1 MGLDMYLVKR
11 KDTEVAYWRKANAI
25 HNWMV
30 QNVQFGED
38 DCRDYWVSKE
48 KLEQLLDVCNRVL
61 ADNSLAPK
69 LLPTQSGFFFGSTD
83 YDEWYFEDVEY
94 TKKMIEDLIEKD
106 DFEDL
111 YYGSSWQGIMID
123 WVTIVEYF
131 LRGAIVG
138 SIIVTFYS
146 MIDSYKTIKDIN
158 KRIDSI
164 EKILKDRE

>member
-11 KDTEVAYWRKANAI
+11 EDTEVAYWRKANAI

-48 KLEQLLDVCNRVL
+48 KLEELLDVCNRVL
-61 ADNSLAPK
+61 VDNSLAPK

-83 YDEWYFEDVEY
+83 YDEWYFETVKY

-111 YYGSSWQGIMID
+111 YYGSSW
-123 WVTIVEYF
+123 
-131 LRGAIVG
+131 
-138 SIIVTFYS
+138 
-146 MIDSYKTIKDIN
+146 
-158 KRIDSI
+158 
-164 EKILKDRE
+164 